1 MKRGP
6 KIKPEAEKVI
16 STVIWHKKKN
26 IEKVLKVKMKAE
38 KLYR

>member
-16 STVIWHKKKN
+16 PTVIWHKKKN
-26 IEKVLKVKMKAE
+26 LDKVVKIKMKAE